1 MEETLELTPE
11 EQESLAIGEEME
23 AQQQEMLAGKFE
35 NAEQL
40 EKAYLELQSK
50 LGQPR
55 QEAEPEPQAEPEP
68 EPEANPFQ
76 QNLMKAAQEYTES
89 GQMSPETLAQF
100 DNMSS
105 REVVEAVMNM
115 ELPQQQQEAADLSTQ
130 EVNQIKNLVGGEQGY
145 TDLMEWANEALP
157 ASVIQNFDSLVSSA
171 GSEMIQ
177 LAVLGL
183 QSYYQKSNGY
193 EGNMV
198 TGRTAPTQQDV
209 FRSQAEVVSAMQ
221 DPRYD
226 SDPAFREDVFNKL
239 SRSNIDM

>member
-55 QEAEPEPQAEPEP
+55 QEVEPEPQAEPEP

-76 QNLMKAAQEYTES
+76 QNLMKAAQEYTEN

-100 DNMSS
+100 DSMSS

-157 ASVIQNFDSLVSSA
+157 ASVIQNFDNLVSSA

-183 QSYYQKSNGY
+183 QSYYHKSNGY

-209 FRSQAEVVSAMQ
+209 FRSQAEVVAAMQ

-226 SDPAFREDVFNKL
+226 ADPAFREDVFNKL
-239 SRSNIDM
+239 SRSNVDM

>member
-11 EQESLAIGEEME
+11 EQDSLAIGEEMA
-23 AQQQEMLAGKFE
+23 AQEQAMLAGKFE

-55 QEAEPEPQAEPEP
+55 EEAEPEPQAEPEP

-100 DNMSS
+100 DSMSS

-157 ASVIQNFDSLVSSA
+157 ASVIQNFDNLVSSA

-209 FRSQAEVVSAMQ
+209 FRSQAEVVAAMQ